1 MTTKAQRNQTSEMLA
16 MMMRFEWD
24 MAHAATR
31 RDRVPE
37 DWRQIWQNRSQKK
50 RKVSLYVDEDVYK
63 LFRSM
68 GSGMGPRMNTVLSAF
83 VRARLAGL
91 LEGEDLV
98 EQARENWMGKAK
110 PTAAECF
117 ALLER
122 GRGRE
127 QG

>member
-1 MTTKAQRNQTSEMLA
+1 MATKSAQKQTSEMIA
-16 MMMRFEWD
+16 MMMRFQWD

-31 RDRVPE
+31 AERVPE
-37 DWRQIWQNRSQKK
+37 DWRQVWQNRSQKK

-68 GSGMGPRMNTVLSAF
+68 GAGMGPRMNTVLSAF

-98 EQARENWMGKAK
+98 VEAREAWMGKPK
-110 PTAAECF
+110 PTVGEIMAR
-117 ALLER
+117 LE
-122 GRGRE
+122 
-127 QG
+127 